1 MSLSAPALRPIGY
14 LAEATGIK
22 VPTIRYYEQIG
33 LLPLPPRSQGNRR
46 LYPEAAIQRLRFIR
60 HARELG
66 FEIDAIR
73 QLLDMA
79 DQPDQSCADA
89 DSIAR
94 RHLADIE
101 SKIARLTAL
110 GEEVRRMT
118 EDCSQSSVR
127 QCRVIQVL
135 ADHGQCLGDH
145 PQGSEKINGK

>member
-1 MSLSAPALRPIGY
+1 MTTPAPVLLPIGQM
-14 LAEATGIK
+14 ADATGVK

-33 LLPLPPRSQGNRR
+33 LLPTPPRSQGNRR
-46 LYPEAAIQRLRFIR
+46 LYPESAIQRLRFIR

-94 RHLADIE
+94 HHLADIQ
-101 SKIARLTAL
+101 SKIARLNAL
-110 GEEVRRMT
+110 GDEVRRMIV
-118 EDCSQSSVR
+118 DCSQSSVR

-145 PQGSEKINGK
+145 LAEPIKINEK